1 MKKITIYSLDG
12 CNTCKHVT
20 QKVLEL
26 ISGKEIDY
34 ENHNCHSNDTECDR
48 IEDKLNTGKYPM
60 IKLEN
65 FSYFKNKYSKPAG
78 MVYFSGRYSSE
89 EETKALDKNTI
100 AVSILTTE
108 ELLEK
113 IKVIIQHEKTI

>member
-1 MKKITIYSLDG
+1 MKKITIYSLNG

-20 QKVLEL
+20 QKVLEI

-48 IEDKLNTGKYPM
+48 IEDKLDTGKYPM
-60 IKLEN
+60 IRLDN
-65 FSYFKNKYSKPAG
+65 FSYFKNKYTKPSG
-78 MVYFSGRYSSE
+78 MLYFSNRYSAE
-89 EETKALDKNTI
+89 EDSKNLDKNTV
-100 AVSILTTE
+100 AVSVLSTE

-113 IKVIIQHEKTI
+113 IKVIINEKTY

>member
-20 QKVLEL
+20 QKVLEI

-34 ENHNCHSNDTECDR
+34 ENHNCHSLDTECDR
-48 IEDKLNTGKYPM
+48 IEDKLDTGKYPM
-60 IKLEN
+60 IRLDN
-65 FSYFKNKYSKPAG
+65 FSYFKNKYTKSSG
-78 MVYFSGRYSSE
+78 MLYFSNRYSDE
-89 EETKALDKNTI
+89 EESKNLDKNTI
-100 AVSILTTE
+100 AVSVLSTE

-113 IKVIIQHEKTI
+113 IKVIINEKTY